1 MVLTTKAEQPSDKTQ
16 KKHKIHVQEHNQSGC
31 NQNIKRCSKT

>member
-16 KKHKIHVQEHNQSGC
+16 KNTKYMYRNT
-31 NQNIKRCSKT
+31 IKVAVIKT